1 MRFMMSTGMAE
12 MYSSA
17 STTEPSRISRCF
29 TLPSS
34 LVTIFFTGAD
44 VRTSPPCAVMRSTM
58 GAQRRSGWFPSRKA
72 ICSPLSSLRKRFIAV
87 STTVI
92 ESLSGS
98 MKSSA
103 LAIEMKTSVLMRS
116 GMPYL
121 RMNSRQESSS
131 WSLMN
136 SWPLISMGSSAGM
149 HWIFS
154 WSVSIFWFSRM
165 ASPKLNGAGIPGIK
179 SKVVNSPGSSC
190 IAKIIWWIFHWRRS
204 SMSSSLNRFIMLG
217 YAPKKMCR
225 PVSIQSPSL
234 SCQALTF
241 PPSTSRAS
249 STRGLCPASVRY
261 FAAASPDSPP
271 PIIATVLEPPSP
283 PYFLNFAES
292 ALASRYG
299 SVSSTLGLG

>member
-1 MRFMMSTGMAE
+1 MMSTGMAE

-17 STTEPSRISRCF
+17 TTTDPSRISRCL

-34 LVTIFFTGAD
+34 SVTIFFTGDD
-44 VRTSPPCAVMRSTM
+44 VRTSPPRAWMCSTM
-58 GAQRRSGWFPSRKA
+58 GAQRRSGWLPSRKA
-72 ICSPLSSLRKRFIAV
+72 ICSPLSSLRKRFMAV

-98 MKSSA
+98 MKSRA
-103 LAIEMKTSVLMRS
+103 LAIEMNTSVLMRS

-121 RMNSRQESSS
+121 RMNSRHESSS

-136 SWPLISMGSSAGM
+136 SCPLMSMGSSAGM

-154 WSVSIFWFSRM
+154 WRVSIFWFIRM
-165 ASPKLNGAGIPGIK
+165 ASPKLKGAGIPGMK
-179 SKVVNSPGSSC
+179 LKVVNSPGSSC
-190 IAKIIWWIFHWRRS
+190 MAKIIWWIFHCRRS
-204 SMSSSLNRFIMLG
+204 SMSSSLKRFIMLG
-217 YAPKKMCR
+217 YAPKKMWR

-234 SCQALTF
+234 SCQAATL
-241 PPSTSRAS
+241 PPSISRAS

-261 FAAASPDSPP
+261 FAAARPERPP
-271 PIIATVLEPPSP
+271 PMIATVLEPPSP
-283 PYFLNFAES
+283 PYCVNLLDS

>member
-1 MRFMMSTGMAE
+1 MMSTGMAE

-17 STTEPSRISRCF
+17 TTTDPSRISRCF

-34 LVTIFFTGAD
+34 SVTILWTGDD
-44 VRTSPPCAVMRSTM
+44 VRTSPPCLVMRSTM
-58 GAQRRSGWFPSRKA
+58 GAQRRSGWLPSRKA
-72 ICSPLSSLRKRFIAV
+72 IWRPLSSLRKRFMAV

-92 ESLSGS
+92 DSLSGS

-121 RMNSRQESSS
+121 RMNSRHDSSS

-136 SWPLISMGSSAGM
+136 SCPLMSMGRRAGM

-165 ASPKLNGAGIPGIK
+165 ASPKLKGAGIPGMK

-190 IAKIIWWIFHWRRS
+190 MAKIIWWIFHCRRS

-234 SCQALTF
+234 SCHALTL

-261 FAAASPDSPP
+261 LAAASPDSPP
-271 PIIATVLEPPSP
+271 PIIATVFAPPFP
-283 PYFLNFAES
+283 PYVENLFES